1 MKPSAAVIALPVFAF
16 SANTG
21 AQKPFTW
28 NSPVLTRFF
37 AQLRPLSA
45 GVDFHG
51 VDDWLTYN
59 SDAKKIPVERTP
71 GTLRSCSFTAATS
84 VSRKPLISPR
94 VWRGK
99 GVEIDQLIFPTKFT
113 VFF

>member
-1 MKPSAAVIALPVFAF
+1 MLAFFGGWQSHQDQRRARMKPSAAVIALPVFAF

-51 VDDWLTYN
+51 VDD
-59 SDAKKIPVERTP
+59 
-71 GTLRSCSFTAATS
+71 
-84 VSRKPLISPR
+84 
-94 VWRGK
+94 
-99 GVEIDQLIFPTKFT
+99 
-113 VFF
+113 